1 MKYPHPHSDKRKKM
15 YTSSREEEEDAQR
28 CPCRKAQQSR
38 THIMGEYEIHK
49 EERDVLEMSK
59 TDECDTEKFG
69 TLDSSEKTIA
79 SLGDRWW
86 PQTAKQEGDTISKK
100 FLCSIWK
107 KIMSAQKLKVSLFGV
122 GTVLRLE
129 RDAW

>member
-69 TLDSSEKTIA
+69 TLDNSEKR
-79 SLGDRWW
+79 SLSQVVDGGHR
-86 PQTAKQEGDTISKK
+86 PRNRK
-100 FLCSIWK
+100 
-107 KIMSAQKLKVSLFGV
+107 
-122 GTVLRLE
+122 GTR
-129 RDAW
+129 